1 MRRFRARAAVV
12 GLTMV
17 IWAVSPGAAAP
28 LQIGVS
34 AGPYGE
40 ILEYAGTLAAR
51 EGLEVKVIEF
61 TDWTM
66 PNAALASSDLDAN
79 NFQHQPYLDNQ
90 IKQHGYDLVV
100 VAKSIV
106 VPMGLYSSKYAAL
119 RDIPKGASISVPND
133 PTNGARALFLLQ
145 RAGLVVLRDDPPLD
159 ATVADIK
166 DNPRGL
172 KLVELDAAQLPRSL
186 DDVAASVVTLNYAV
200 KAGLDPKKAL
210 LLEDNSSQWNLVWV
224 TRRDRAGDP
233 RIARL
238 IQIYQSPEVVQFIDE
253 KFQSTILPA
262 W

>member
-1 MRRFRARAAVV
+1 MRFPRARAAVLGFMLV
-12 GLTMV
+12 WT
-17 IWAVSPGAAAP
+17 ASAASAAP

-40 ILEYAGTLAAR
+40 ILEYAGTIAAR
-51 EGLEVKVIEF
+51 EGLEVKVVEF

-66 PNAALASSDLDAN
+66 PNAALASGDLDAN

-106 VPMGLYSSKYAAL
+106 VPMGIYSSKYAEL
-119 RDIPKGASISVPND
+119 RDIPKGHSISIPND

-145 RAGLVVLRDDPPLD
+145 RAGLLVLRDDPPLD
-159 ATVADIK
+159 ATIADIK

-224 TRRDRAGDP
+224 ARRDHAGDP
-233 RIARL
+233 RLARL
-238 IQIYQSPEVVQFIDE
+238 IQIYQSPEVVQFIEE
-253 KFQSTILPA
+253 KFQGTILPA